1 MKKVQNLSKYV
12 KTHKLISLG
21 VAASTVALVATGIG
35 TYSYFKDAVSTT
47 KGTVTLNSGT
57 VKLSDFSD
65 QTWTYLENTTE
76 DLDNLTVPTESNN
89 FYSGKTV
96 NTSLNNGNN
105 PLSENAGTAFKNTDF
120 TNIVPG
126 DTFEKS
132 YDIKYTGSN
141 EAEIFF
147 NFDLGWL
154 KEHSD
159 STEYYSFANT
169 YDYRVEYS
177 VTQDSSSTTQS
188 QTASTTVHSLLS
200 SDNSKLYSGYDSN
213 GNVDANN
220 QIKSEDSVKKGGT
233 IHLKF
238 FVRLKDKDYFQT
250 AKDDTTLL
258 QSKLPNISRLADNF
272 TVSVQNKLETKKP

>member
-12 KTHKLISLG
+12 HTHKLLSLG
-21 VAASTVALVATGIG
+21 IAVSATALVATGIG

-105 PLSENAGTAFKNTDF
+105 PLSENASTAFKNTDF

-159 STEYYSFANT
+159 STKYSFADT

-177 VTQDSSSTTQS
+177 VTPAPSSTTQS

-200 SDNSKLYSGYDSN
+200 SDNYSKLYSGYEEGKVNAS
-213 GNVDANN
+213 N
-220 QIKSEDSVKKGGT
+220 QIKSQDSVKKDGT

-250 AKDDTTLL
+250 AKDNTTLL
-258 QSKLPNISRLADNF
+258 QSKLPNISGLADNF
-272 TVSVQNKLETKKP
+272 TVSVQNKLETK

>member
-12 KTHKLISLG
+12 HTHKLLSLG
-21 VAASTVALVATGIG
+21 IVVSATALVATGIG

-65 QTWTYLENTTE
+65 QKWTYLENTTTE
-76 DLDNLTVPTESNN
+76 DLASLTVPTESNN

-105 PLSENAGTAFKNTDF
+105 PLSENAGTAFKSNAF
-120 TNIVPG
+120 TNMVPG

-154 KEHSD
+154 KAHSD
-159 STEYYSFANT
+159 STMYSFADT

-177 VTQDSSSTTQS
+177 VTPAPSSTTQS

-213 GNVDANN
+213 RNVDANN

-272 TVSVQNKLETKKP
+272 TDSGGR